1 MARGRRVSALPKV
14 RVKKF
19 RASKGKRSSRRGAA
33 Y

>member
-1 MARGRRVSALPKV
+1 MRLGRRISALPKV

-19 RASKGKRSSRRGAA
+19 RMSKGKRSSRRGAA